1 MSTVAERAG
10 RLWIDA
16 KGAPEALLPLCSTI
30 VWHDGTERPLGVAER
45 AEVDRMNVEL
55 AGQGL
60 RVLAVAQRCLDPG
73 VPAPEQ
79 RAQAE
84 HDLCF
89 LGLVA
94 MFDPPRPEVA
104 DAVAACHRA
113 GIRIIVITGDNGL
126 TAAAIASSVGITGD
140 RPTVVTGE
148 ELERMSDAELDERLR
163 DGRELIFA
171 RSSPEAKL
179 RIADALRA
187 SEHVVAMTGDG
198 VNDAPAL
205 RRADIGVAMGRSGT
219 DVAREASTMV
229 LTDDNFATIVVAIA
243 AGRRV
248 YDNIRKFLLYI
259 FAHTTPEVTPFL
271 IFALGGGSIP
281 LPLTVPQLLAF
292 DVGTETLPAL
302 ALGREAPEPGLM
314 RKPPRRR
321 AESIIQ
327 APMLLRAWLFL
338 GVICA
343 ALAMA
348 GFFWVLMRAGWHP
361 GDPTGE
367 GDPLHHAYQQAT
379 TMTFLGM
386 VAGQVGTAFAAR
398 TERASLRSVGVF
410 SNRLLLW
417 GILFELALA
426 ALLIYAPPFQSALGT
441 AALNPE
447 MVLFVAPFPF
457 IVWGADELRRWLL
470 RRRA

>member
-1 MSTVAERAG
+1 VG
-10 RLWIDA
+10 
-16 KGAPEALLPLCSTI
+16 
-30 VWHDGTERPLGVAER
+30 HDGAERPLAAGER
-45 AEVDRMNVEL
+45 AEVERINANYANE
-55 AGQGL
+55 GL
-60 RVLAVAQRCLDPG
+60 RVLGVAQRRLDRNSPI
-73 VPAPEQ
+73 PEL
-79 RAQAE
+79 RTQAE
-84 HDLCF
+84 NDLCF

-94 MFDPPRPEVA
+94 MLDPPRPEVA
-104 DAVAACHRA
+104 DAVAACHEA
-113 GIRIIVITGDNGL
+113 GIRIVVITGDNGL
-126 TAAAIASSVGITGD
+126 TAAAIARSVGIAGNE
-140 RPTVVTGE
+140 PTIVTGE
-148 ELERMSDAELDERLR
+148 ELDRMTESELDRLLME
-163 DGRELIFA
+163 GRELIFA

-187 SEHVVAMTGDG
+187 ENHVVAMTGDG

-271 IFALGGGSIP
+271 IFALGGGAIP

-302 ALGREAPEPGLM
+302 ALGREPAESGLM
-314 RKPPRRR
+314 QRPPRARS
-321 AESIIQ
+321 ESVIQ

-338 GVICA
+338 GLISA

-348 GFFWVLMRAGWHP
+348 GFFWVLTRAGWHL

-367 GDPLHHAYQQAT
+367 GHALHHAYQQAT

-386 VAGQVGTAFAAR
+386 VVGQIGTAFAAR
-398 TERASLRSVGVF
+398 TDRASLRSVGVL

-417 GILFELALA
+417 GIAFELVLA
-426 ALLIYAPPFQSALGT
+426 AVMIYAPPFQSILGT
-441 AALNPE
+441 AGLTPG
-447 MVLFVAPFPF
+447 MLLFVAPFPF
-457 IVWGADELRRWLL
+457 VVWGADELRRWLL
-470 RRRA
+470 RSRSRS